1 MHNVYGQSRD
11 AEFEDVITFDHF
23 IFICF
28 KFCIDEI
35 PSYLS
40 NDVAN
45 CWQNLRFIC
54 LESGTLRFVA
64 AER

>member
-1 MHNVYGQSRD
+1 MQSLK
-11 AEFEDVITFDHF
+11 TFGHF
-23 IFICF
+23 TLICF

>member
-1 MHNVYGQSRD
+1 MFTDKVEMQSLK
-11 AEFEDVITFDHF
+11 TFGHF
-23 IFICF
+23 TLICF

-45 CWQNLRFIC
+45 CLQNLRFIC
-54 LESGTLRFVA
+54 LESGSLRFVA